1 MFSTTPSY
9 RQTQGFG
16 WISDTIQISPRLSVD
31 VGLRYEVYGTVIPR
45 NAGGLSNFDPI
56 GNTLIVSGTGD
67 IGDNLGIDTD
77 WNNFAPR
84 FGFAFRAT
92 SGTVIRGG
100 YAISYFPAPL
110 AWRGS
115 NVFPVAFGVQQGLMG
130 TFNQAGTFG
139 ALPNVS
145 NVNVPA
151 TGQLTPAGNQP
162 LTVIPQNLKTPYVQ
176 SYNFSIQHDFGSGTL
191 FDIAYVGTLGRQLPY
206 TRELNAGLPG
216 SGLAGLPLNQLF
228 GRTASTME
236 RGTGI
241 NSNYNSLQAN
251 LTKRFSHGL
260 ALQASYTWSKTMDYA
275 SDALPF
281 LNNIDIRRNYAPAD
295 YDRTHMFNFSHI
307 WELPFGAGTNHLNQG
322 VVGHLVGNWQIN
334 GIFRWASG
342 TPFSIL
348 ADPTFCNCPGNML
361 TADIGGNVSRLGVWD
376 TGMLSLN
383 RGDFSAPAAGS
394 FGNMGRNSL
403 RGPSYYNYDLSL
415 FRSFPIKEQIKLEF
429 RGEAY
434 NLFNNPRWGNPVGNL
449 SSSSFGQTLALAPG
463 TNNRQ
468 INIGARLLF

>member
-1 MFSTTPSY
+1 
-9 RQTQGFG
+9 
-16 WISDTIQISPRLSVD
+16 
-31 VGLRYEVYGTVIPR
+31 
-45 NAGGLSNFDPI
+45 
-56 GNTLIVSGTGD
+56 
-67 IGDNLGIDTD
+67 
-77 WNNFAPR
+77 
-84 FGFAFRAT
+84 
-92 SGTVIRGG
+92 
-100 YAISYFPAPL
+100 
-110 AWRGS
+110 
-115 NVFPVAFGVQQGLMG
+115 
-130 TFNQAGTFG
+130 
-139 ALPNVS
+139 
-145 NVNVPA
+145 
-151 TGQLTPAGNQP
+151 
-162 LTVIPQNLKTPYVQ
+162 VQ